1 MYQAFEDLINFKN
14 RLVPVV
20 FVLIVLIIMSVYFS
34 VLITDGIALVK
45 LFINVP
51 LFYIIMLF

>member
-1 MYQAFEDLINFKN
+1 MYQAFEDLINFEN

-34 VLITDGIALVK
+34 VLITDGIALVM

-51 LFYIIMLF
+51 LYYIIMLF